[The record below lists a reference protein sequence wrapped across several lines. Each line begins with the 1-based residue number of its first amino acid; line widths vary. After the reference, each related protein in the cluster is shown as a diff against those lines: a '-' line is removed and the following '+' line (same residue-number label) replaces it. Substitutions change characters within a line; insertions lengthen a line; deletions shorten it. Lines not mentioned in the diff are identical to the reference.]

1 MGSVMSA
8 IRDDENE
15 WERLKCEAGI
25 SEVDWDVYSNEA
37 AWAKSGFEKLG
48 FTGTR
53 LKLHVKHARETQEL
67 ARHHSNELEEFTEFT
82 RLKNYS
88 YEKQTKSMAS

>member
-8 IRDDENE
+8 IRDDEDD

-25 SEVDWDVYSNEA
+25 SEVTWDVYSNEA
-37 AWAKSGFEKLG
+37 SWAKSGFEKLG
-48 FTGTR
+48 FTGKR

-67 ARHHSNELEEFTEFT
+67 AKSHSIELETFNEFT
-82 RLKNYS
+82 RLNKLFV
-88 YEKQTKSMAS
+88 